1 MIKASGIPYTI
12 VRARQ
17 FFEFMGGIAQFSTV
31 GQTVHLPPALWQP
44 MAADDVASA
53 LAEIALKGPAN
64 GMIEIA
70 GPERSGLDELVG
82 RFLEATKDPRKV
94 ITDPN
99 ALYYGVA
106 VNDQSLTPGANP
118 RIGATSFEDWLNRY
132 ITQKS

>member
-1 MIKASGIPYTI
+1 MKI
-12 VRARQ
+12 VV
-17 FFEFMGGIAQFSTV
+17 AQFSTV
-31 GQTVHLPPALWQP
+31 GQAVHLPPVLWQP

-70 GPERSGLDELVG
+70 GPELSGLDELVG

-106 VNDQSLTPGANP
+106 VNDQSLVPGADA
-118 RIGATSFEDWLNRY
+118 RLGTTLFRDWLNRY
-132 ITQKS
+132 LTEKNAGKAAS